1 VGASVQED
9 SALSVRKARIEDLSY
24 LVEFTAEEAREAEG
38 SVKIPD
44 TLEKGI
50 SAALADNTIATYWV
64 LVDENDIPV
73 GSVSTLKEWSDWNA
87 GYYWWIQ
94 SMYLAP
100 SQRGKGR
107 MALLLEAVK
116 SEMKS
121 QKGLELRLYVHK
133 DNGAAVRAYEKSNF
147 EHSDYRIMTLS
158 K

>member
-1 VGASVQED
+1 MN
-9 SALSVRKARIEDLSY
+9 VRKARIEDLSY

-38 SVKIPD
+38 SVKVPD

-50 SAALADNTIATYWV
+50 GAALADNAIATYWV
-64 LVDENDIPV
+64 LVDDNDIPV
-73 GSVSTLKEWSDWNA
+73 GSVSALKEWSDWNA

-100 SQRGKGR
+100 SHRGKGR

-133 DNGAAVRAYEKSNF
+133 DNSAAVRAYEKANF

-158 K
+158 N